1 MDAVRTLPAIET
13 MHSEGCSLRHAVQF
27 TVRASLG
34 LLLFLLSFVSN
45 YSTAQPPNE
54 YQVKAAYLFNFG
66 KFVRWHSNS
75 NLSADQPFS
84 ICVLGQN
91 PFGQALDSTV
101 AGEML
106 NGRKVRTRRLASI
119 QDGADCQ
126 IIFISAS
133 EDSRLKTIL
142 VGASRLSALTVSDI
156 PHFAERGG
164 MIELL
169 TQDERIRFAVNLSTT
184 EEAGLALSSDLLKV
198 ATRVIGGKAL
208 GN

>member
-1 MDAVRTLPAIET
+1 MDAVRTLPPTEILEAEARSLKRT
-13 MHSEGCSLRHAVQF
+13 VKFSVRGCIGLF
-27 TVRASLG
+27 L
-34 LLLFLLSFVSN
+34 LLLFFVSN

-66 KFVRWHSNS
+66 KFVRWHSTPTS
-75 NLSADQPFS
+75 SADLPFS

-91 PFGQALDSTV
+91 PFGQTLDSTV

-133 EDSRLKTIL
+133 EDGRLKTIL
-142 VGASRLSALTVSDI
+142 AGASHLSALTVSDI

-169 TQDERIRFAVNLSTT
+169 TQDERIRFAVNLATT

-198 ATRVIGGKAL
+198 ASKVIGGKAL

>member
-1 MDAVRTLPAIET
+1 MK
-13 MHSEGCSLRHAVQF
+13 F
-27 TVRASLG
+27 TARVSFG
-34 LLLFLLSFVSN
+34 LLVFLLVFVSN

-66 KFVRWHSNS
+66 KFVRWQSNPP
-75 NLSADQPFS
+75 LSADLPFS

-91 PFGQALDSTV
+91 PFGQALDTTV

-106 NGRKVRTRRLASI
+106 NGRKVRTRRLANI

-133 EDSRLKTIL
+133 EDGRLKAIL
-142 VGASRLSALTVSDI
+142 AGASRLSALTVSDI

-169 TQDERIRFAVNLSTT
+169 TQDERVRFAVNLATT

-198 ATRVIGGKAL
+198 ATKVIGGKAL